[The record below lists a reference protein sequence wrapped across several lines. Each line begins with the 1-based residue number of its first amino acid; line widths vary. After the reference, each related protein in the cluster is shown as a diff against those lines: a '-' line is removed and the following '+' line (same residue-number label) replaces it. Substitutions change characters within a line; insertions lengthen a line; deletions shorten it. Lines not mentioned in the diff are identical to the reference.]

1 MLDESEKPNID
12 PDFEEATEGEEIE
25 HKESLKTKWAQLE
38 AVVGAGNRVTQIAQ
52 DLVAH
57 FEDRLEAMD
66 GKAMIVCMSRR
77 ICVEL
82 HEELVR
88 LRPDWYDED
97 DSKGQ
102 IKVVMTGSATD
113 PPTATAPSASRCR
126 RRATATLPAPSA
138 PTTDAATS
146 RTREGAGPRKP
157 DWRRLGR
164 SATSG
169 LTLSGAH
176 K

>member
-1 MLDESEKPNID
+1 M
-12 PDFEEATEGEEIE
+12 
-25 HKESLKTKWAQLE
+25 
-38 AVVGAGNRVTQIAQ
+38 RVTQIAQ

-113 PPTATAPSASRCR
+113 PPDGNGTISI
-126 RRATATLPAPSA
+126 TLPETSNC
-138 PTTDAATS
+138 DAA
-146 RTREGAGPRKP
+146 GAICTY
-157 DWRRLGR
+157 DGR
-164 SATSG
+164 SYIPYKGGCGTEETRLAKAWSVRDQQ
-169 LTLSGAH
+169 LDP
-176 K
+176 